1 MGGGG
6 AQNTYLA
13 FNEVS
18 NASLG
23 HDGNGNGLHDLLDHA
38 GVGHAGDAT
47 LDADIS
53 GDTLESH
60 DGGGTG
66 LLSNTGLKKRTNMS
80 VRCNYIEVCSRAY
93 LLRIDDVH
101 DHTTL
106 QHLGQTGLDGEVIG
120 GSVLRGHCERVRWN

>member
-1 MGGGG
+1 VVDIVRRGQNFGLVDIVYADGLEDLWCGGKLASVFTEIEGWRGG
-6 AQNTYLA
+6 VQNTYLA

-23 HDGNGNGLHDLLDHA
+23 HNGNGNGLHDLLDHA

-80 VRCNYIEVCSRAY
+80 ARCN
-93 LLRIDDVH
+93 
-101 DHTTL
+101 
-106 QHLGQTGLDGEVIG
+106 
-120 GSVLRGHCERVRWN
+120 